1 MNAQPVLLDV
11 SEVVVDY
18 AVRASEGRHGGRLKA
33 VRGVS
38 FQLAAGEIFG
48 LAGES
53 GCGKTSLARAIMGLV
68 PLAEGSIHLRGEV
81 LAGPGAPSAY
91 RPRREIQYLFQDAS
105 AALSPRRSILQTLQE
120 PLALYDMDKRGG
132 RRTGPAGDQGSD
144 RRADYAARIERALEA
159 VHLQADVLPRYPHQ
173 LSGGQR
179 QRVAL
184 ARALLAEPAIII
196 ADEPMSSQDVSVQA
210 HLIALLRDLRAQMG
224 IAILLI
230 SHDLAVVQQLADRV
244 GIMYLGEMM
253 EAGPAA
259 SVLRQ
264 PAHPYTRALLAA
276 VVQRPCAAPAPSRLG
291 VTCGDGLESTALQ
304 GEPPSALTPPAGCVF
319 HNRCPELIE
328 RCRGQRPATTD
339 FRAES
344 GQLHTVR
351 CHLCQSHAHDPWT
364 SGP

>member
-1 MNAQPVLLDV
+1 LNAHPVLLDV
-11 SEVVVDY
+11 RDAVVDY
-18 AVRASEGRHGGRLKA
+18 PVREREGRRNSRLTA

-38 FQLAAGEIFG
+38 FQMAAGEIFG
-48 LAGES
+48 LTGES
-53 GCGKTSLARAIMGLV
+53 GCGKTSLARAIMGLA
-68 PLAEGSIHLRGEV
+68 PLSGGSIHFRGEL
-81 LAGPGAPSAY
+81 LAAPGAPAAWLAP
-91 RPRREIQYLFQDAS
+91 RTGARREIQYLFQDAS
-105 AALSPRRSILQTLQE
+105 AALSPRRSILQTLRE
-120 PLALYDMDKRGG
+120 PLELYCADGRGG
-132 RRTGPAGDQGSD
+132 HGGDRKGD
-144 RRADYAARIERALEA
+144 HGARIEQVLET
-159 VHLQADVLPRYPHQ
+159 VQLQTDVLSRYPHE

-210 HLIALLRDLRAQMG
+210 HLIGLLRNLSEQMG

-230 SHDLAVVQQLADRV
+230 SHDLAVVRQLANRV

-276 VVQRPCAAPAPSRLG
+276 MVQKPADSAHLAEEGDAPDLAP
-291 VTCGDGLESTALQ
+291 LQ

-319 HNRCPELIE
+319 HTRCPEVIE

-339 FRAES
+339 FRAAS

-351 CHLCQSHAHDPWT
+351 CHLCPA
-364 SGP
+364 